1 MQQTILALAAIL
13 AFSVFALNQHRATAD
28 VEHTANASEL
38 ELAATDVAR
47 QRLLEIAGFA
57 FDDADVGRSGLRM
70 DATDLTPPT
79 NFGLGGDT
87 GENATS
93 LPDDL
98 DDFHGAVDTVAV
110 NWHGTDVQ
118 VLVTS
123 SVRYV
128 QMDAPD
134 QPAASATL
142 AKEITVLAV
151 NLTDVNRPVMSR
163 LVQVVTPA
171 WKAIH
176 G

>member
-13 AFSVFALNQHRATAD
+13 AFSMFALNQHRATAD
-28 VEHTANASEL
+28 VEHTANVSEL

-57 FDDADVGRSGLRM
+57 FDDADVGRSGLR
-70 DATDLTPPT
+70 TDETGLTPAA
-79 NFGLGGDT
+79 NFGLGGDA
-87 GENATS
+87 GEDASS

-98 DDFHGAVDTVAV
+98 DDFHGITDSVAV

-118 VLVTS
+118 VLVAS

-134 QPAASATL
+134 RAAASATL

-151 NLTDVNRPVMSR
+151 NLTNVNRPVVSR